1 MNPPDQGQILEFLK
15 DKNLIVVSNR
25 GPVEFHKK
33 NSKVEMK
40 RGAGGLVS
48 TLLPIMETLNGVWIA
63 SAMTP
68 GDVEV
73 ANRFPDN
80 TVPIPEGDPKFWVPF
95 VVVDQRRYECYYSV
109 ISNPLLWFVQHYM
122 WNSPYTPTIDDK
134 IHQSWEQ
141 GYKYVNKKFAE
152 KVLKESEKSEKEP
165 LIMLQDYHLYLCP
178 TYIRKKLKDTFLSQ
192 FIHIPWPQS
201 EYFSIIP
208 EYMRKEIIEGL
219 LSNNLLGFHLP
230 RYVTNFIQSCEEY
243 ADMVDYDNGIIWQN
257 GMATHVKSYPIS
269 VDYEGIKKMAHSP
282 GVLEKEKLVKEIK
295 GDYFLFYRTDRID
308 LSKNIIRGFEAYEL
322 FLHKYPQYHGKVKF
336 LTTGKPTRQQI
347 REYHN
352 YYYDVIEIIEDINVK
367 YATDDWKP
375 IEWIF
380 KADYNLVVAAFKNY
394 DCLIVNPIADGM
406 NIVPKESSAVNECQG
421 SVILSEKAGCFEE
434 LKEHVLA
441 VNPYDITQTAEAYHQ
456 AIEMSENER
465 HQRLDNLKDIVARRT
480 IYHWINEQFED
491 IKRINNTEERINNM
505 RD

>member
-1 MNPPDQGQILEFLK
+1 MNSPTQNNNILEFLK

-73 ANRFPDN
+73 AKRFPDN
-80 TVPIPEGDPKFWVPF
+80 KVPIPEEDPQFWVPF

-141 GYKYVNKKFAE
+141 GYRYVNQKFAE
-152 KVLKESEKSEKEP
+152 KVLKESKKNEKEP

-230 RYVTNFIQSCEEY
+230 RYVTNFMQTCEEY
-243 ADMVDYDNGIIWQN
+243 TDEVDYENGIIWHN
-257 GMATHVKSYPIS
+257 GQATHVKSYPIS
-269 VDYEGIKKMAHSP
+269 VDYEGIKELAHSP
-282 GVLEKEKLVKEIK
+282 GVLEKEKLIKEIK

-347 REYHN
+347 REYHT
-352 YYYDVIEIIEDINVK
+352 YYYDVIEMIEDINVK

-406 NIVPKESSAVNECQG
+406 NIVPKESSVVNECQG

-441 VNPYDITQTAEAYHQ
+441 VNPYDISQTAEAYHQ
-456 AIEMSENER
+456 AIQMSEKER
-465 HQRLDNLKDIVARRT
+465 HGRLDNLKDIVARRT
-480 IYHWINEQFED
+480 IYHWISEQFED
-491 IKRINNTEERINNM
+491 IEKIKNSDEF
-505 RD
+505 

>member
-1 MNPPDQGQILEFLK
+1 MNSPNQNNKILEFLK

-73 ANRFPDN
+73 AKRFPDN
-80 TVPIPEGDPKFWVPF
+80 KVPIPEEDPKFWVPF

-141 GYKYVNKKFAE
+141 GYRYMNQKFAE
-152 KVLKESEKSEKEP
+152 KVLKESEKNEKEP

-230 RYVTNFIQSCEEY
+230 RYVTNFIQTCEEY
-243 ADMVDYDNGIIWQN
+243 ADEVDYDNGIIWHN
-257 GMATHVKSYPIS
+257 GMATHVKSYTIS
-269 VDYEGIKKMAHSP
+269 VDYEGIKALARSP
-282 GVLEKEKLVKEIK
+282 GVLEKEKFIKEIK

-352 YYYDVIEIIEDINVK
+352 YYYDVIEIIENINVK

-434 LKEHVLA
+434 LEEHVLA
-441 VNPYDITQTAEAYHQ
+441 VNPYDISQTAEAYHQ
-456 AIEMSENER
+456 AIQMSEKER
-465 HQRLDNLKDIVARRT
+465 HRRLDNLKDIVAKRT
-480 IYHWINEQFED
+480 IYHWISEQFED
-491 IKRINNTEERINNM
+491 IEKIKNSAEF
-505 RD
+505 

>member
-1 MNPPDQGQILEFLK
+1 MNQPDQRQILEFLK

-25 GPVEFHKK
+25 GPVEFHKI
-33 NSKVEMK
+33 NGKVEMK

-48 TLLPIMETLNGVWIA
+48 TLLPLMETLNGVWIA

-68 GDVEV
+68 GDVDV
-73 ANRFPDN
+73 AKRFPDN
-80 TVPIPEGDPKFWVPF
+80 KVPVPEEDPKFWVPF
-95 VVVDQRRYECYYSV
+95 VVVDPRRYECYYSV

-122 WNSPYTPTIDDK
+122 WNSPYTPNIDDK
-134 IHQSWEQ
+134 IHQSWKS
-141 GYKYVNKKFAE
+141 GYKYVNRKFAE
-152 KVLKESEKSEKEP
+152 KVLKESKKNEKEP

-230 RYVTNFIQSCEEY
+230 RYVNNFIQTCEEY
-243 ADMVDYDNGIIWQN
+243 ADDVDYGNGIIWYN

-269 VDYEGIKKMAHSP
+269 VDYEGIKGMAHSP

-406 NIVPKESSAVNECQG
+406 NIVPKEASAVNECQG

-434 LKEHVLA
+434 LKEHIRA
-441 VNPYDITQTAEAYHQ
+441 VNPYDISQTAEAYHQ
-456 AIEMSENER
+456 AIQMSENER
-465 HQRLDNLKDIVARRT
+465 YERLDKLKDIVARRT
-480 IYHWINEQFED
+480 IYHWISEQFDD
-491 IKRINNTEERINNM
+491 IEKIKSSNEF
-505 RD
+505 

>member
-1 MNPPDQGQILEFLK
+1 MNSPNQNNNILEFLK

-73 ANRFPDN
+73 AKRFPDN
-80 TVPIPEGDPKFWVPF
+80 KVPIPEEDPRFWVPF
-95 VVVDQRRYECYYSV
+95 VVVDPRRYECYYSV

-134 IHQSWEQ
+134 IHQSWKQ
-141 GYKYVNKKFAE
+141 GYKYVNHKFAE
-152 KVLKESEKSEKEP
+152 KVLEESEKNEKEP

-230 RYVTNFIQSCEEY
+230 RYVTNFIQTCEEY
-243 ADMVDYDNGIIWQN
+243 ADEVDYGNGIIWHK

-269 VDYEGIKKMAHSP
+269 VDYEGIKELARSP
-282 GVLEKEKLVKEIK
+282 GVLEKEKLIKEIK

-406 NIVPKESSAVNECQG
+406 NIVPKEASVVNECQG
-421 SVILSEKAGCFEE
+421 SVILSGKAGCFEE

-441 VNPYDITQTAEAYHQ
+441 VNPYDISQTAEAYHQ
-456 AIEMSENER
+456 AIQMSENER
-465 HQRLDNLKDIVARRT
+465 NKRLNKLKDIVARRT
-480 IYHWINEQFED
+480 IYHWISEQFED
-491 IKRINNTEERINNM
+491 IEKIKNAREF
-505 RD
+505 

>member
-1 MNPPDQGQILEFLK
+1 MNSPNQNSNILEFLK

-25 GPVEFHKK
+25 GPVEFHEK
-33 NSKVEMK
+33 NSKIEMK

-48 TLLPIMETLNGVWIA
+48 TLLPLMESLNGVWIA

-68 GDVEV
+68 GDVKV
-73 ANRFPDN
+73 AKRFPDN
-80 TVPIPEGDPKFWVPF
+80 KVPIPEEDPQFWVPF
-95 VVVDQRRYECYYSV
+95 VVVDQRRYECYYSA

-122 WNSPYTPTIDDK
+122 WNSPYTPNIHDK

-141 GYKYVNKKFAE
+141 GYRYVNQKFAE
-152 KVLKESEKSEKEP
+152 KVLKESKKNEKEP

-230 RYVTNFIQSCEEY
+230 RYVTNFIQTCEEY
-243 ADMVDYDNGIIWQN
+243 ADEVDYHNGIIWHN

-269 VDYEGIKKMAHSP
+269 VDYEGIKELARSP
-282 GVLEKEKLVKEIK
+282 GVLEKEKLIKEIK
-295 GDYFLFYRTDRID
+295 GNYFLFYRTDRID

-434 LKEHVLA
+434 LKEHVMA
-441 VNPYDITQTAEAYHQ
+441 VNPYDISQTAETYHQ
-456 AIEMSENER
+456 AIQMSEKER
-465 HQRLDNLKDIVARRT
+465 CERLDKLKDIVAKRT
-480 IYHWINEQFED
+480 IYHWISEQFED
-491 IKRINNTEERINNM
+491 IEKINNINEF
-505 RD
+505 

>member
-1 MNPPDQGQILEFLK
+1 MNSPNQNKKILEFLK

-68 GDVEV
+68 GDVEI
-73 ANRFPDN
+73 AKRFPDN
-80 TVPIPEGDPKFWVPF
+80 KVPIPEEDPKFWVPF

-141 GYKYVNKKFAE
+141 GYRYMNQKFAE
-152 KVLKESEKSEKEP
+152 KVLKESEKNEKEP

-230 RYVTNFIQSCEEY
+230 RYVTNFIQTCEEY
-243 ADMVDYDNGIIWQN
+243 ADEVDYDNGIIWHN

-269 VDYEGIKKMAHSP
+269 VDYEGIKALARSP
-282 GVLEKEKLVKEIK
+282 GVLEKEKFIKEIK

-352 YYYDVIEIIEDINVK
+352 YYYDVIEIIENINVK

-406 NIVPKESSAVNECQG
+406 NIVPKESSAVNKCQG

-434 LKEHVLA
+434 LEEHVLA
-441 VNPYDITQTAEAYHQ
+441 VNPYDISQTAEAYHQ
-456 AIEMSENER
+456 AIQMSEKER
-465 HQRLDNLKDIVARRT
+465 HRRLDNLKDIVAKRT
-480 IYHWINEQFED
+480 IYHWISEQFED
-491 IKRINNTEERINNM
+491 IEKIKNSAEF
-505 RD
+505 

>member
-1 MNPPDQGQILEFLK
+1 MNSPTQNNNILEFLK

-73 ANRFPDN
+73 AKRFPDN
-80 TVPIPEGDPKFWVPF
+80 KVPIPEEDPQFWVPF

-141 GYKYVNKKFAE
+141 GYRYVNQKFAE
-152 KVLKESEKSEKEP
+152 KVLKESKKNEKEP

-230 RYVTNFIQSCEEY
+230 RYVTNFMQTCEEY
-243 ADMVDYDNGIIWQN
+243 TDEVDYENGIIWHN
-257 GMATHVKSYPIS
+257 GQATHVKSYPIS
-269 VDYEGIKKMAHSP
+269 VDYEGIKELAHSP
-282 GVLEKEKLVKEIK
+282 GVLEKEKLIKEIK

-347 REYHN
+347 REYHT
-352 YYYDVIEIIEDINVK
+352 YYYDVIEMIEDINVK

-406 NIVPKESSAVNECQG
+406 NIVPKESSIVNECQG

-441 VNPYDITQTAEAYHQ
+441 VNPYDISQTAEAYHQ
-456 AIEMSENER
+456 AIQMSEKER
-465 HQRLDNLKDIVARRT
+465 HGRLDNLKDIVARRT
-480 IYHWINEQFED
+480 IYHWISEQFED
-491 IKRINNTEERINNM
+491 IEKIKNSDEF
-505 RD
+505 

>member
-1 MNPPDQGQILEFLK
+1 MNSPNQNSNILEFLK

-33 NSKVEMK
+33 NSTVEMK

-63 SAMTP
+63 SAMTS

-73 ANRFPDN
+73 AKRFPDN
-80 TVPIPEGDPKFWVPF
+80 KVPIPEEKPKFWVPF

-208 EYMRKEIIEGL
+208 EYMRKAIIEGL

-230 RYVTNFIQSCEEY
+230 RYVTNFIQTCEEY
-243 ADMVDYDNGIIWQN
+243 ADEVDYDKGIIWHN

-269 VDYEGIKKMAHSP
+269 VDYEGIKELANSP
-282 GVLEKEKLVKEIK
+282 GVLEKEKLIKEIK

-456 AIEMSENER
+456 AIQMSEKER
-465 HQRLDNLKDIVARRT
+465 KQRLNNLKDIVGRRT
-480 IYHWINEQFED
+480 IYHWISEQFED
-491 IKRINNTEERINNM
+491 IEKIKNEGEF
-505 RD
+505 